1 MLKLDKRSDSPFWQI
16 VGTCPYTRERVRKS
30 TFVDREETAKG
41 ILAAY
46 LSRAHNEAVHG
57 PQSQTLVAEAV
68 LEHVAKSGEARFL
81 GPILDHLGKRRIIDV
96 TDADLSE
103 VARKVYP
110 NAQASTLV
118 RQLYGPFQALWN
130 SAERAKMVPPRTFSK
145 PKVKR
150 KPARYADD
158 AWLMAVLKALTTLEQ
173 RSAILF
179 MSFSGARASEVV
191 AVKVKNHDIAAATI
205 LLENTKNGE
214 ARLVPLPAFVNDALA
229 LLSHKEPDAPLFGY
243 TQRFALNNM
252 LKRACARAGV
262 EYLSPHKAGRHA
274 FAARLLKD
282 GNSLKALQEA
292 GGWKSSAVVAN
303 TYAHLERAQ
312 VDLAV
317 RQVSTIADTQ
327 AAQLAISAHAAGIE
341 KDRKKQEKQ
350 PIKRRL
356 KAA

>member
-1 MLKLDKRSDSPFWQI
+1 MLKLNKRPESPFWQI
-16 VGTCPYTRERVRKS
+16 IGTCPYTRERVRKS
-30 TFVDREETAKG
+30 TFCDREDQAKG
-41 ILAAY
+41 VLAAY
-46 LSRAHNEAVHG
+46 LARAHNEAVHG

-81 GPILDHLGKRRIIDV
+81 GPILDHLGKRRLIEV

-158 AWLMAVLKALTTLEQ
+158 KWLIAVLKALTTLEQ

-191 AVKVKNHDIAAATI
+191 AVKCKNYDPDGATV
-205 LLENTKNGE
+205 LLENTKNGD
-214 ARLVPLPAFVNDALA
+214 ARLVPLPPFVNDALA
-229 LLSHKEPDAPLFGY
+229 LLERKNPEAPLFGY

-312 VDLAV
+312 VDRAV
-317 RQVSTIADTQ
+317 RGVSTIADTQ
-327 AAQLAISAHAAGIE
+327 ATQLAISAHALAVE
-341 KDRKKQEKQ
+341 KEQKRQEKR
-350 PIKRRL
+350 PHKRRL
-356 KAA
+356 SPR